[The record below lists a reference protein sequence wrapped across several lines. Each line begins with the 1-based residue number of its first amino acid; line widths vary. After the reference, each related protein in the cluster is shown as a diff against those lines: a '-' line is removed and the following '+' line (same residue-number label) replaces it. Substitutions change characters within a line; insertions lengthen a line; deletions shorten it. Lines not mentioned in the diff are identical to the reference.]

1 MELEIFAPAS
11 ILAEMD
17 DERSLVERAKTD
29 RKAFAL
35 LYRSHYRSIA
45 GYIYRRVGDV
55 HTTEDLVADVFTAAM
70 QALPR
75 YRHRGLPVRAWLF
88 RIASNR
94 VNRWVRQ
101 QRRRAMAPLDGEETA
116 REESPAVGPSRL
128 DDARAAMLTLPPKYQ
143 TALALYYLEGMP
155 IAEVAL
161 ATGCRVGTIKSRLA
175 RGREALRR
183 RLEQRRFQ
191 S

>member
-17 DERSLVERAKTD
+17 DERSLVERAKRD

-94 VNRWVRQ
+94 VNRWVRRE
-101 QRRRAMAPLDGEETA
+101 RRRAMAPLDGEEMA
-116 REESPAVGPSRL
+116 REASPAADPSRL

-161 ATGCRVGTIKSRLA
+161 ATGCRVGTVKSRLA
-175 RGREALRR
+175 RGRDALRR

>member
-1 MELEIFAPAS
+1 MELQVSAPAS
-11 ILAEMD
+11 IPAEMD
-17 DERSLVERAKTD
+17 DERSLVERAKRD
-29 RKAFAL
+29 PKAFAL
-35 LYRSHYRSIA
+35 IYRSHYRPIA

-55 HTTEDLVADVFTAAM
+55 HVTEDLVADVFTAAM

-88 RIASNR
+88 RIASNS
-94 VNRWVRQ
+94 VNRWARR
-101 QRRRAMAPLDGEETA
+101 QRRSVMAPLNGEESA
-116 REESPAVGPSRL
+116 REASPAAGPSRL
-128 DDARAAMLTLPPKYQ
+128 DDARAALLMLPPKYQ
-143 TALALYYLEGMP
+143 TALALHYLEAMP

>member
-17 DERSLVERAKTD
+17 DERSLVERAKRD

-94 VNRWVRQ
+94 VNRWVRR
-101 QRRRAMAPLDGEETA
+101 QRRRAMAPLDGDEAA
-116 REESPAVGPSRL
+116 REAPPADGPSRI
-128 DDARAAMLTLPPKYQ
+128 DDARAALLTLPPKYQ
-143 TALALYYLEGMP
+143 TALALHYLEGMP

-175 RGREALRR
+175 RGRDALRR
-183 RLEQRRFQ
+183 RLEQRRFK

>member
-17 DERSLVERAKTD
+17 DERSLVERAKRD

-94 VNRWVRQ
+94 VNRWVRR
-101 QRRRAMAPLDGEETA
+101 QRRRAMAPLTGDEAACEA
-116 REESPAVGPSRL
+116 QPADGPSRL
-128 DDARAAMLTLPPKYQ
+128 DDARAALLTLPPKYQ
-143 TALALYYLEGMP
+143 TALALHYLEGMP

-175 RGREALRR
+175 RGRDALRR
-183 RLEQRRFQ
+183 RLEQRRFK